1 MVNCNPETVSTD
13 ADSSDRLYFEPLTVE
28 DVLEVIERERPI
40 GVVAQFGGQT
50 PLGLARRLEEEGV
63 KLLGTPFEAIDVAED
78 RERFGSVLG
87 DLGLQAP
94 AWGIAADV
102 DEAAAIAA
110 RVGYPVLVRPSYV
123 LGGREMRIC
132 YDESML
138 RSRPVQPASLIDR
151 FVEDAIEVD
160 VDAVCDGRRAWIGA
174 VMQHVEEAGVHS
186 GDSAC
191 VIPTLS
197 LGDEIEREIRAQT
210 RAIALAL
217 GVRGLINVQ
226 FAVQGSAVYVIE
238 ANPRASR
245 TVPFV
250 AKATGRNLVEAACRA
265 ALGLPVDLAE
275 DAPEHISVKAAVLPF
290 QRFFGADPALGPEM
304 RSTGE
309 VMGIGPDFPTAFA
322 KAERAAGRPLPS
334 EGPGVPV
341 GSRLRQAGRHHAG
354 RAAAV
359 ARLRSGRHHRHRPRA
374 AADRHPGGDRPEG
387 DRGVAERGRPD
398 PGRHH
403 QPDHQQPA
411 RPRCPHGRLR
421 DP

>member
-1 MVNCNPETVSTD
+1 M
-13 ADSSDRLYFEPLTVE
+13 
-28 DVLEVIERERPI
+28 
-40 GVVAQFGGQT
+40 
-50 PLGLARRLEEEGV
+50 
-63 KLLGTPFEAIDVAED
+63 
-78 RERFGSVLG
+78 
-87 DLGLQAP
+87 
-94 AWGIAADV
+94 
-102 DEAAAIAA
+102 
-110 RVGYPVLVRPSYV
+110 
-123 LGGREMRIC
+123 
-132 YDESML
+132 
-138 RSRPVQPASLIDR
+138 
-151 FVEDAIEVD
+151 
-160 VDAVCDGRRAWIGA
+160 
-174 VMQHVEEAGVHS
+174 HS

-322 KAERAAGRPLPS
+322 KAERAAGRPLP
-334 EGPGVPV
+334 ENRPRVPV
-341 GSRLRQAGRHHAG
+341 GARLRQAGRHHAG

-359 ARLRSGRHHRHRPRA
+359 ARLRSGRNHRHRPRA
-374 AADRHPGGDRPEG
+374 AADRHPRGDRPES

-398 PGRHH
+398 PGRLH

-411 RPRCPHGRLR
+411 GPRCPHRRLR